1 MGSGNPFLRLT
12 QINVATLIDVPVVL
26 LIIFMVI
33 SPLSSLG
40 LDGRIPNVATKGG
53 SSEQPIIVVFT
64 RDKTINL
71 QSKIVSKTE
80 LAIRL
85 TDILRPR
92 MDRNVFLEA
101 DPEITFEA
109 VAEVMDII
117 HNAGAESVG
126 LITHVQIHG
135 TTLSTDH

>member
-12 QINVATLIDVPVVL
+12 QINVATLIDVPVG
-26 LIIFMVI
+26 
-33 SPLSSLG
+33 SPDHLHGDHPPASLG

-92 MDRNVFLEA
+92 MDRNVFLET

-126 LITHVQIHG
+126 LITRVQIHG